1 MVCVLD
7 ATVAVSLF
15 VPQPTTDASIAL
27 LERLLMHDGA
37 ALLAPD
43 CLFYETTAALRK
55 YERQGVYRSLD
66 EDLLR
71 LYALP
76 IMMVSCRELMQ
87 DAAAISRAHLLSP

>member
-76 IMMVSCRELMQ
+76 IMVVSCRELMQ